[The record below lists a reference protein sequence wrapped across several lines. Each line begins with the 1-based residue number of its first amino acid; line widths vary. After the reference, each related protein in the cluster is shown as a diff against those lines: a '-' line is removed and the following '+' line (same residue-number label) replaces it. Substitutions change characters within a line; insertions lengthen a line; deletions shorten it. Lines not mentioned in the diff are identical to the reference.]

1 MALSS
6 PYGSALGSEVKKSAS
21 VVVVEK
27 KCKRSNAHGDN
38 MSMGV

>member
-6 PYGSALGSEVKKSAS
+6 PYGSALGSEVKKKSAS

-27 KCKRSNAHGDN
+27 K
-38 MSMGV
+38 M